1 VAGSGIGQVVTM
13 NGLRDLLDD
22 YLATRRA
29 LGFKLTAPGKALDGF
44 VGWMEEAGEPTIRR
58 DLATAWAAQ
67 FSRGTV
73 LERLN
78 YVRQFAEHVAWF
90 DPATEVPIL
99 DGRPYGAHRPRP
111 LIFTSDQIDTLLAAA
126 GRLTPQVRAASWQT
140 LLGLLTVTGM
150 RISEARNLN
159 DDDITTDEDASD
171 GSGWAK
177 VTDTKFGKS
186 RLVPLHKSTMDAI
199 RRYQR
204 LRDRTFPTPATTAV
218 FVARRGTRIARSTAG
233 NTFRE
238 IREAAGLAGGPTG
251 PAARLHDFRH
261 TFATTTLIEHI
272 RVGGD
277 VDQMMPVLSAFLGH
291 VGPEATYW
299 YLSNTPELAAALVE
313 RIQANGAGDE

>member
-1 VAGSGIGQVVTM
+1 MADGHLGPVVTM
-13 NGLRDLLDD
+13 SGLRELMDG

-29 LGFKLTAPGKALDGF
+29 LGFKLVAPGKTLDAF
-44 VGWMEEAGEPTIRR
+44 VGWMEDAGEPTIRR

-90 DPATEVPIL
+90 DPATEVPVL

-111 LIFTSDQIDTLLAAA
+111 LIFTDEQINTMLAAA
-126 GRLTPQVRAASWQT
+126 GRLTPRVRAASWQT

-159 DDDITTDEDASD
+159 DGDISADESGD
-171 GSGWAK
+171 GSGWAR

-186 RLVPLHKSTMDAI
+186 RLVPLHPTTMTAI

-204 LRDRTFPTPATTAV
+204 LRDRTFPVPKTTAV

-238 IREAAGLAGGPTG
+238 IREAAGLAGGPTE

-261 TFATTTLIEHI
+261 SFATTTLIGHI
-272 RVGGD
+272 RAGGD
-277 VDQMMPVLSAFLGH
+277 VDAMMPVLSAFLGH
-291 VGPEATYW
+291 IGPEATYW
-299 YLSNTPELAAALVE
+299 YLSNTPELAAALAE
-313 RIQANGAGDE
+313 RIQARGCGDE

>member
-1 VAGSGIGQVVTM
+1 MSD
-13 NGLRDLLDD
+13 LRELLDS

-29 LGFKLTAPGKALDGF
+29 LGFKLTAPCKALDAF

-58 DLATAWAAQ
+58 DLATAWVSQ

-78 YVRQFAEHVAWF
+78 YVRQFAEHVSWF
-90 DPATEVPIL
+90 DPATEVPVL
-99 DGRPYGAHRPRP
+99 DGRPYGSHRPRP
-111 LIFTSDQIDTLLAAA
+111 LIFTSGQIDALLAAA
-126 GRLTPQVRAASWQT
+126 GTLTPRVRAASWQT

-159 DDDITTDEDASD
+159 DDDITVDESGD
-171 GSGWAK
+171 GSGWAR

-186 RLVPLHKSTMDAI
+186 RLVPLHATTMGAL

-204 LRDRTFPTPATTAV
+204 LRDRTFPGPKTTAV

-238 IREAAGLAGGPTG
+238 IRETAGLAGGPTE

-261 TFATTTLIEHI
+261 SFATNTLIGHV
-272 RVGGD
+272 RGGGD
-277 VDQMMPVLSAFLGH
+277 IDQMMPVLSAFLGH

-299 YLSNTPELAAALVE
+299 YLSNTPELAAALAE
-313 RIQANGAGDE
+313 RIQVNGDGDE

>member
-1 VAGSGIGQVVTM
+1 MADGHLGPVVTM
-13 NGLRDLLDD
+13 SGLRELMDG

-29 LGFKLTAPGKALDGF
+29 LGFKLVAPGKTLDAF
-44 VGWMEEAGEPTIRR
+44 VGWMEDAGEPTIRR

-90 DPATEVPIL
+90 DPATEVPVL

-111 LIFTSDQIDTLLAAA
+111 LIFTDEQINTMLAAA
-126 GRLTPQVRAASWQT
+126 GRLTPRVRAASWQT

-159 DDDITTDEDASD
+159 DGDISADESGD
-171 GSGWAK
+171 GSGWAR

-186 RLVPLHKSTMDAI
+186 RLVPLHPTTMIAI
-199 RRYQR
+199 HRYQR
-204 LRDRTFPTPATTAV
+204 LRDRTFPVPTTTAV

-238 IREAAGLAGGPTG
+238 IREAAGLAGGPTE

-261 TFATTTLIEHI
+261 SFATTTLIGHI
-272 RVGGD
+272 RAGGD
-277 VDQMMPVLSAFLGH
+277 VDAMMPVLSAFLGH
-291 VGPEATYW
+291 IGPEATYW
-299 YLSNTPELAAALVE
+299 YLSNTPELAAALAE
-313 RIQANGAGDE
+313 RIQARGCGDE

>member
-1 VAGSGIGQVVTM
+1 MADGHLGPVVTM
-13 NGLRDLLDD
+13 SGLRELMDG

-29 LGFKLTAPGKALDGF
+29 LGFKLVAPGKTLDAF
-44 VGWMEEAGEPTIRR
+44 VGWMEDAGEPTIRR

-90 DPATEVPIL
+90 DPATEVPVL

-111 LIFTSDQIDTLLAAA
+111 LIFTDEQINTMLAAA
-126 GRLTPQVRAASWQT
+126 GRLTPRVRAASWQT

-159 DDDITTDEDASD
+159 DGDISADESGD
-171 GSGWAK
+171 GSGWAR

-186 RLVPLHKSTMDAI
+186 RLVPLHPTTMIAI
-199 RRYQR
+199 HRYQR
-204 LRDRTFPTPATTAV
+204 LRDRTFPVPKTTAV

-238 IREAAGLAGGPTG
+238 IREAVGLAGGPTE

-261 TFATTTLIEHI
+261 SFATTTLIGHI
-272 RVGGD
+272 RAGGD
-277 VDQMMPVLSAFLGH
+277 VDAMMPVLSAFLGH
-291 VGPEATYW
+291 IGPEATYW
-299 YLSNTPELAAALVE
+299 YLSNTPELAAALAE
-313 RIQANGAGDE
+313 RIQARGCGDE

>member
-1 VAGSGIGQVVTM
+1 MADGHLGPVVTM
-13 NGLRDLLDD
+13 SGLRELMDG

-29 LGFKLTAPGKALDGF
+29 LGVKLVAPGKTLDAF
-44 VGWMEEAGEPTIRR
+44 VGWMEDAGEPTIRR

-90 DPATEVPIL
+90 DPATEVPVL

-111 LIFTSDQIDTLLAAA
+111 LIFTDEQINTMLAAA
-126 GRLTPQVRAASWQT
+126 GRLTPRVRAASWQT

-159 DDDITTDEDASD
+159 DGDISADESGD
-171 GSGWAK
+171 GSGWAR

-186 RLVPLHKSTMDAI
+186 RLVPLHPTTMIAI
-199 RRYQR
+199 HRYQR
-204 LRDRTFPTPATTAV
+204 LRDRTFPVPTTTAV

-238 IREAAGLAGGPTG
+238 IREAAGLAGGPTE

-261 TFATTTLIEHI
+261 SFATTTLIGHI
-272 RVGGD
+272 RAGGD
-277 VDQMMPVLSAFLGH
+277 VDAMMPVLSAFLGH
-291 VGPEATYW
+291 IGPEATYW
-299 YLSNTPELAAALVE
+299 YLSNTPELAAALAE
-313 RIQANGAGDE
+313 RIQARGCGDE

>member
-1 VAGSGIGQVVTM
+1 M
-13 NGLRDLLDD
+13 NALRELLDG

-29 LGFKLTAPGKALDGF
+29 LGFKLAAPGKALDAF
-44 VGWMEEAGEPTIRR
+44 VAWMEESGEPTIRR
-58 DLATAWAAQ
+58 DLATAWASQ
-67 FSRGTV
+67 FSRSTV
-73 LERLN
+73 LEYLN

-111 LIFTSDQIDTLLAAA
+111 LIFTSQQIDTLLAAA
-126 GRLTPQVRAASWQT
+126 SRLTPEVRAASWQT

-150 RISEARNLN
+150 RISEARGLN
-159 DDDITTDEDASD
+159 DDDITTDDEAGD
-171 GSGWAK
+171 GSGWAR

-186 RLVPLHKSTMDAI
+186 RLVPLHATTMTAI
-199 RRYQR
+199 SRYQR
-204 LRDRTFPTPATTAV
+204 LRDKTFPTPKTTAV

-238 IREAAGLAGGPTG
+238 IREMAGLAGDLTG

-261 TFATTTLIEHI
+261 SFATTTLIGHI
-272 RVGGD
+272 RAGGD

-299 YLSNTPELAAALVE
+299 YLSNTPELAAALAE
-313 RIQANGAGDE
+313 RIQVSGGGDE

>member
-1 VAGSGIGQVVTM
+1 MS
-13 NGLRDLLDD
+13 GLRDLMDG

-44 VGWMEEAGEPTIRR
+44 VTWMEEAGEPTIRG
-58 DLATAWAAQ
+58 DLATAWASQ

-90 DPATEVPIL
+90 EPATEVPIL
-99 DGRPYGAHRPRP
+99 DGRPYGAHRPQP
-111 LIFTSDQIDTLLAAA
+111 LIFTSAQIDTMLTAA

-140 LLGLLTVTGM
+140 LLGLLAVTGM

-159 DDDITTDEDASD
+159 DDDFTTDESGD
-171 GSGWAK
+171 GSGWAR

-204 LRDRTFPTPATTAV
+204 QRDRTFPVPKTTAV
-218 FVARRGTRIARSTAG
+218 SSRVGEPGSHARPRETRSARYARHPDWLAVRPSRPPGCTTFGTRSR
-233 NTFRE
+233 R
-238 IREAAGLAGGPTG
+238 P
-251 PAARLHDFRH
+251 P
-261 TFATTTLIEHI
+261 
-272 RVGGD
+272 
-277 VDQMMPVLSAFLGH
+277 
-291 VGPEATYW
+291 
-299 YLSNTPELAAALVE
+299 
-313 RIQANGAGDE
+313 

>member
-1 VAGSGIGQVVTM
+1 MS
-13 NGLRDLLDD
+13 GLRDLLDS

-29 LGFKLTAPGKALDGF
+29 LGFKLTAPGKTLDAF

-58 DLATAWAAQ
+58 DLATAWASQ
-67 FSRGTV
+67 FPRGTV

-90 DPATEVPIL
+90 DPATEIPVL
-99 DGRPYGAHRPRP
+99 DGRPYGARRPRP
-111 LIFTSDQIDTLLAAA
+111 LIFTREQVDALLTAA
-126 GRLTPQVRAASWQT
+126 GTLTPRVRAVSWQT

-150 RISEARNLN
+150 RISEARGLN
-159 DDDITTDEDASD
+159 DDDITTDDDAGDS
-171 GSGWAK
+171 SGWAR

-186 RLVPLHKSTMDAI
+186 RLVPLHATTMAAI

-204 LRDRTFPTPATTAV
+204 LRDRTFPIPKTTAV

-233 NTFRE
+233 NTFCE
-238 IREAAGLAGGPTG
+238 IREMAGLAGGPTE

-261 TFATTTLIEHI
+261 SFATNTLIGHI
-272 RVGGD
+272 RSGGD
-277 VDQMMPVLSAFLGH
+277 VDAMMPVLSAWLGH

-299 YLSNTPELAAALVE
+299 YLSNTPELAAALAE
-313 RIQANGAGDE
+313 RIQASGAGDE

>member
-1 VAGSGIGQVVTM
+1 MAGSGIGLVVTM
-13 NGLRDLLDD
+13 NGLRELLDS
-22 YLATRRA
+22 YLATRRG
-29 LGFKLTAPGKALDGF
+29 LGFKLAAAGKALDGF
-44 VGWMEEAGEPTIRR
+44 VGWMEEAGEPTIRG
-58 DLATAWAAQ
+58 DLATAWASR
-67 FSRGTV
+67 FSGSTV
-73 LERLN
+73 LEYLN

-99 DGRPYGAHRPRP
+99 DERPYGAHRPRP
-111 LIFTSDQIDTLLAAA
+111 LIFTSEQIDALLAAA

-159 DDDITTDEDASD
+159 DGDLTLDESGD
-171 GSGWAK
+171 GNGWAR

-186 RLVPLHKSTMDAI
+186 RLVPLHESAMTAI

-204 LRDRTFPTPATTAV
+204 LRDRTFPVPKTAAV
-218 FVARRGTRIARSTAG
+218 FVARRGSRIARSTAG

-238 IREAAGLAGGPTG
+238 IREAAGLTGGPTE

-261 TFATTTLIEHI
+261 SFATTTLIGHI
-272 RVGGD
+272 RAGGD
-277 VDQMMPVLSAFLGH
+277 VDVMMPVLSAFLGH

-299 YLSNTPELAAALVE
+299 YLSNTPELVAALAE
-313 RIQANGAGDE
+313 RIQGSGAGDE